1 MYALSFLPD
10 PEEIIPYTESG
21 PFFPVVGTLNTSTTT
36 TSTKLDLVPGLICLE
51 IEVGKH

>member
-1 MYALSFLPD
+1 MLFHSCRILKKSFHIQNQD
-10 PEEIIPYTESG
+10 H
-21 PFFPVVGTLNTSTTT
+21 FFLLVGTLNTSTTT